1 MIMVKIL
8 TVLFMID
15 SLKRVKAQLE
25 EVHEAHPL
33 KSSALNIVN
42 YILNKSPP
50 FILLVLFLQLSS
62 KNSVLRRKFLK
73 TSRNMLGFMVN
84 SHKIVM
90 INGHFSIL

>member
-1 MIMVKIL
+1 MVKIL

-50 FILLVLFLQLSS
+50 VRPFGPVPAI
-62 KNSVLRRKFLK
+62 KLK
-73 TSRNMLGFMVN
+73 E
-84 SHKIVM
+84 
-90 INGHFSIL
+90 